1 MSEERFQAVRVALI
15 TISAAHNVK
24 PSKSLFS
31 AWMIAI
37 DNLNPDEIAET
48 TKYCLKRRKS
58 SFLPTPGE
66 FLEIAEQLKAERAKE
81 IRIAQEIAESN
92 RHITYNPEGKK
103 KVAEMAANIGSEM
116 GKKKM
121 EPPQFTIYEYAD
133 QKGNFSYAASGEI
146 PFDLFGKEVYRF
158 CGSHPQNIKW
168 VHRRIEKVKKKY
180 DNDEIRT
187 YTAFVEKD
195 QPGPDTEPFTIG
207 YV

>member
-24 PSKSLFS
+24 PSKSLFN

-37 DNLNPDEIAET
+37 DNLNPDEIADA

-66 FLEIAEQLKAERAKE
+66 FLEIAAQMKTERAKE
-81 IRIAQEIAESN
+81 KRISQEIAESS

-103 KVAEMAANIGSEM
+103 KVAAIASKIGSEM

-121 EPPQFTIYEYAD
+121 EPPQFLLYEYAD
-133 QKGNFSYAASGEI
+133 HNGNFSYATSGEV
-146 PFDLFGKEVYRF
+146 PFDLFNKEVYRF
-158 CGSHPQNIKW
+158 CGQYPQTIKI
-168 VHRRIEKVKKKY
+168 VHKRPEIVKVK
-180 DNDEIRT
+180 DSNDELRT
-187 YTAFVEKD
+187 YTTLVEKH
-195 QPGPDTEPFTIG
+195 QAGRDTEPFTVG
-207 YV
+207 YL